1 MELINSRKLVLSD
14 ILKGK
19 KRVALGGHVRP
30 DGDCV
35 GSSMGLYLYLKEQY
49 PDIHTD
55 VYLED
60 IPEAYR
66 MIKGTDEVKTQI
78 NDSDVYDLFIC
89 LDCGDVQRLG
99 FSGPLFEHA
108 KETLCIDH
116 HISNDA
122 FADHNYIVPDASSTS
137 ELVYTVLD
145 RDKISF
151 HSAEALYMG
160 IVHDTG
166 VFQYSCTS
174 PETMEIAAD
183 LMRKGINGN
192 EIIDK
197 TYYEKTYIQNQI
209 LGRALL
215 ESMLIMDKK
224 CIVSVIR
231 QKSMEFFQAKPSDL
245 EGIVSQLRL
254 TKGVEVAI
262 FLHELSPQKFKVS
275 LRSKGKVDVSE
286 IAKFYGGGGHVRAAG
301 VTMEG
306 SSHDVINN
314 ITARIALQLKHEHE
328 EEQVGEQ

>member
-1 MELINSRKLVLSD
+1 MELRNSRKLVLSD

>member
-1 MELINSRKLVLSD
+1 MELINSMKLVLSD

-78 NDSDVYDLFIC
+78 NGSDVYDLFIC

-122 FADHNYIVPDASSTS
+122 FADYNYIVPDASSTS

-215 ESMLIMDKK
+215 ESMLVMDKK

-231 QKSMEFFQAKPSDL
+231 QRSMEFFQAKPSDL
-245 EGIVSQLRL
+245 EGIVSQLRQ

-275 LRSKGKVDVSE
+275 LRSKGKVDVSD

-314 ITARIALQLKHEHE
+314 ITARIALQLKHEGE
-328 EEQVGEQ
+328 QVEEQ